1 MCGAGAPTGSP
12 SKAAGTLR
20 LCVRV
25 FLDCLFTVAS
35 WQRVNKF
42 SALRCVVAGSLAVVC
57 FLCLGLTS
65 FLCSLDDELVHFVYP
80 RNLNSVLKSQKDS
93 AAVSCNAKN
102 SDCEM
107 LVEIFFFFFLF
118 LSCASMLV
126 GSPTR
131 D

>member
-1 MCGAGAPTGSP
+1 MCILP
-12 SKAAGTLR
+12 L
-20 LCVRV
+20 V
-25 FLDCLFTVAS
+25 
-35 WQRVNKF
+35 
-42 SALRCVVAGSLAVVC
+42 
-57 FLCLGLTS
+57 
-65 FLCSLDDELVHFVYP
+65 DDELVHFVYP

-107 LVEIFFFFFLF
+107 LVEIFFFFFFSF
-118 LSCASMLV
+118 LSCASMLP

>member
-1 MCGAGAPTGSP
+1 MMSWCI
-12 SKAAGTLR
+12 
-20 LCVRV
+20 LCILPLV
-25 FLDCLFTVAS
+25 
-35 WQRVNKF
+35 
-42 SALRCVVAGSLAVVC
+42 
-57 FLCLGLTS
+57 
-65 FLCSLDDELVHFVYP
+65 DDELVHFVYP

-107 LVEIFFFFFLF
+107 LVEIFFFFFSF
-118 LSCASMLV
+118 LSCASMLP